1 MGTINRVRTTDS
13 SRTPVESTDT
23 RGAPLSAMYHPP
35 KGCAMPLALIDA
47 DFRKGGES
55 IVWGYGRGSDEDQ
68 RNTPIVQRQ
77 YVEARIEA
85 LNGKAGKYGGFF
97 CDEDTSG
104 RKIAWIRRPA
114 ARILTELL
122 QAGDSIVVHR
132 LDRIGR
138 SLQDVPRLLAWL
150 NLNKIDLYV
159 CDQGGQAIDYAG
171 ANSKFMVH
179 VTAAAAQLY
188 SDLNSERI
196 RETFASLKARN
207 LPWYGRPRFGWGRQ
221 PVNHRDANGRTRLR
235 WEYYPCERERA
246 EIRLMVDKYGR
257 EGWTLVR
264 IWDDLRRRNC
274 LRADG
279 VKKWAYRLPCGQR
292 ALGGQPQRQQ
302 PDKASGQ
309 VGPRTQEMPP
319 TELFGSSPSSA
330 QAVPA
335 QLREYQILE
344 RLGAGGMGT
353 VYKALH
359 TKLVKLVA
367 LKVLPAAAMQDA
379 ELVARFER
387 EMEAVGKLEHPN
399 IVRAMD
405 AGCHEGTHFLVME
418 YVDGMDL
425 AEVVKRCGPLRIADA
440 CEVIRQAALGLRYA
454 DEHAL
459 VHRDIKPSNLVLSTE
474 GEVKILDLG
483 LALLQADRMAGGER
497 KAIKPQAGGGDAT
510 ATSRAMGTLDYMAPE
525 QVRDSHNVDIR
536 ADIYSLG
543 CTLYKLLAGHAPFG
557 DPRHENTFDKMMAH
571 LNEPV
576 PPIRQLRSNVPE
588 QLAAVLERMVAK
600 NRDARYAKPGQVVE
614 DLKPFCP
621 GCDLAGLLAHA
632 QKATH
637 ADATAPAPA
646 GKAQAEKLPSPVSG
660 EGPGVRG
667 PGAQNAKSFL
677 DGCYADTCGSY
688 C

>member
-1 MGTINRVRTTDS
+1 MGTISKVRTTDS

-150 NLNKIDLYV
+150 NLNQIDLYV

-221 PVNHRDANGRTRLR
+221 PVNHRDADGRTRLR
-235 WEYYPCERERA
+235 WEYYPCERERT
-246 EIRLMVDKYGR
+246 EIRWMVDKYGR
-257 EGWTLVR
+257 EGWSLNR

-279 VKKWAYRLPCGQR
+279 VKKWADRLPCGQR
-292 ALGGQPQRQQ
+292 ALVPIWSAILYFWAQHAKWGTEAWDDWTIPIRALTTGRGY
-302 PDKASGQ
+302 KHRRAS
-309 VGPRTQEMPP
+309 V
-319 TELFGSSPSSA
+319 SDPS
-330 QAVPA
+330 
-335 QLREYQILE
+335 L
-344 RLGAGGMGT
+344 LGASLRSP
-353 VYKALH
+353 VEALDVP
-359 TKLVKLVA
+359 L
-367 LKVLPAAAMQDA
+367 LP
-379 ELVARFER
+379 
-387 EMEAVGKLEHPN
+387 
-399 IVRAMD
+399 
-405 AGCHEGTHFLVME
+405 
-418 YVDGMDL
+418 DL
-425 AEVVKRCGPLRIADA
+425 PRSHSGSE
-440 CEVIRQAALGLRYA
+440 
-454 DEHAL
+454 
-459 VHRDIKPSNLVLSTE
+459 
-474 GEVKILDLG
+474 
-483 LALLQADRMAGGER
+483 
-497 KAIKPQAGGGDAT
+497 
-510 ATSRAMGTLDYMAPE
+510 AMGE
-525 QVRDSHNVDIR
+525 
-536 ADIYSLG
+536 
-543 CTLYKLLAGHAPFG
+543 
-557 DPRHENTFDKMMAH
+557 
-571 LNEPV
+571 
-576 PPIRQLRSNVPE
+576 
-588 QLAAVLERMVAK
+588 
-600 NRDARYAKPGQVVE
+600 
-614 DLKPFCP
+614 
-621 GCDLAGLLAHA
+621 
-632 QKATH
+632 
-637 ADATAPAPA
+637 
-646 GKAQAEKLPSPVSG
+646 
-660 EGPGVRG
+660 
-667 PGAQNAKSFL
+667 
-677 DGCYADTCGSY
+677 
-688 C
+688 